1 MLRMTLLAACM
12 VLISGVA
19 VAEVLA
25 ASREDA
31 GTQDADLQL
40 LLTDGTYRYRIE
52 VSGGKI
58 TGTLIDELRCY
69 GGDIRGLYSAPGE
82 FTMTAYNLARHEYSL
97 VTSYVS
103 DFLLK
108 GALHLPP
115 VTVQKIVEIGTA
127 VSTVTLNYDVDDAWF
142 HESVNDGGVQGWVP
156 VGPQWMISYTQGSTS
171 PGYSMIGIG
180 INNWSDTYYMN
191 CTYPRPGDSGYQY
204 EACYRKVSGSN
215 GTAIG
220 HYFNTDGTV
229 NNGVSVSISASGYYG
244 AWEWVGGSAYT
255 LIPWTLDKN
264 LLIDNAGQDG
274 WNASNMIKVEVAANG
289 VFDIFINDHY
299 VASAQ
304 AISNLSG
311 YVGIRIYDGGPDW
324 VSCDNMTVSTRT
336 YPDEIVR
343 GEIQRAKPAMGADPA
358 VAPH

>member
-1 MLRMTLLAACM
+1 MVTCVVLVSALAF
-12 VLISGVA
+12 
-19 VAEVLA
+19 AELPVVPRDGELA
-25 ASREDA
+25 
-31 GTQDADLQL
+31 GDADLQL

-58 TGTLIDELRCY
+58 TGTLIDELRCH
-69 GGDIRGLYSAPGE
+69 GGDIRGLYTAPGE
-82 FTMTAYNLARHEYSL
+82 FAMTSYNLARHQYSL
-97 VTSYVS
+97 VSSYVS

-127 VSTVTLNYDVDDAWF
+127 ASTVTLDYDVDDAWF
-142 HESVNDGGVQGWVP
+142 HESINDGGAQGWIP
-156 VGPQWMISYTQGSTS
+156 VGPQWMVAYAWGTS
-171 PGYSMIGIG
+171 PSYSMVGIG
-180 INNWSDTYYMN
+180 INDWSDTYYMN

-215 GTAIG
+215 STAIG

-229 NNGVSVSISASGYYG
+229 NNGVSVSISASGYYS
-244 AWEWVGGSAYT
+244 AWEWIGGIAYN
-255 LIPWTLDKN
+255 LIPWTFDEN
-264 LLIDNAGQDG
+264 LLIDDAGQGG
-274 WNASNMIKVEVAANG
+274 WNASNMIKVDVAANG
-289 VFDIFINDHY
+289 LFDILINDHY

-304 AISNLSG
+304 ATSNLSG